1 MSVIDMKPDDI
12 REAVRDRYGEIAS
25 NEKDCGCGP
34 DCCTPGEAGAES
46 HADEASRNL
55 GYSEDELA
63 AAPEGANL
71 GLGCGN
77 PQAIAALRPGETV
90 LDLGSGGGFDV
101 FLAARAVGPEG
112 LAIGVDMTPAMISR
126 ARSNA
131 EKAGT
136 TNAEFRLG
144 EIEHLPVPDGTVDA
158 VISNCVINL
167 SPEKPQVYREAF
179 RVLKSG
185 GRLAVS
191 DVVATAEMPASALA
205 DLASYTGCVSGAA
218 LITEL
223 REMLAGVGFEEIEIR
238 PADGSKEFVD
248 SWISGG
254 EAADYVASA
263 TIEARKPAAG

>member
-1 MSVIDMKPDDI
+1 MSAIDMKPDDI
-12 REAVRDRYGEIAS
+12 REAVRDRYGEIAADG
-25 NEKDCGCGP
+25 NGCGCGP
-34 DCCTPGEAGAES
+34 DCCTPEEANAES
-46 HADEASRNL
+46 HADDASRLL
-55 GYSEDELA
+55 GYSDDELG

-77 PQAIAALRPGETV
+77 PQAIAALRTGETV

-112 LAIGVDMTPAMISR
+112 LAIGVDMTPAMIGR
-126 ARSNA
+126 ARANA
-131 EKAGT
+131 EKTGT
-136 TNAEFRLG
+136 TNVEFRLG
-144 EIEHLPVPDGTVDA
+144 EIEHLPVSDGTVDA

-179 RVLKSG
+179 RVLKPG

-191 DVVATAEMPASALA
+191 DVVATAEMPASARA

-218 LITEL
+218 LVTEL

-248 SWISGG
+248 RWISGG
-254 EAADYVASA
+254 EAAAYVASA

>member
-1 MSVIDMKPDDI
+1 MSTTDMKPDEI
-12 REAVRDRYGEIAS
+12 REAVRDRYAEIVTGE
-25 NEKDCGCGP
+25 NGCGCGP
-34 DCCTPGEAGAES
+34 ECCTPEEAAAQG
-46 HADEASRNL
+46 HPDEASRAL
-55 GYSEDELA
+55 GYSDEELG

-77 PQAIAALRPGETV
+77 PQAIAALRSGETV

-101 FLAARAVGPEG
+101 FLAARVVGPEG
-112 LAIGVDMTPAMISR
+112 LAIGVDMTPEMISR

-144 EIEHLPVPDGTVDA
+144 EIEHLPVADSTVDA

-179 RVLKSG
+179 RVLRPG

-191 DVVATAEMPASALA
+191 DVVATAEMPESAKA
-205 DLASYTGCVSGAA
+205 DLEIYTGCLSGAA
-218 LITEL
+218 LIADL
-223 REMLAGVGFEEIEIR
+223 QEMLAELGFEQIEIR
-238 PADGSKEFVD
+238 PADGSDAFVCG
-248 SWISGG
+248 WIGDG
-254 EAADYVASA
+254 EAAAYVASA
-263 TIEARKPAAG
+263 TIEARKPKAD